1 MSPKVSESYKEEKR
15 AAILAGA
22 LHCFIEKGFQAT
34 KVEDI
39 VRHLGISKGA
49 LYGYFSSKEEMYIQM
64 ANSRMDEMVATL
76 STQFKG
82 LPGAADKIRYLFNRF
97 RKQSLLELRKWVT
110 FHLEF
115 MIYASRHP
123 ELIESHDRYMDK
135 ALKVLQD
142 IIEEGQ
148 RTGECRSD
156 LDTSS
161 AAYLF
166 WSVRDGLALHFLLG
180 GDETYY
186 RKIIDDM
193 ENMVL
198 RFLLN
203 TSG

>member
-22 LHCFIEKGFQAT
+22 LHCFIEQGYQAT

-64 ANSRMDEMVATL
+64 ANARMDEMVVSL
-76 STQFKG
+76 DTQFKG
-82 LPGAADKIRYLFNRF
+82 LPGAADKIRYLFGRF
-97 RKQSLLELRKWVT
+97 RKQSLVELRKWVT

-123 ELIESHDRYMDK
+123 ELTEMHAKYMDK
-135 ALKVLQD
+135 ALRIVCD

-148 RTGECRSD
+148 RIGECRID
-156 LDTSS
+156 LDASS
-161 AAYLF
+161 ASYLF
-166 WSVRDGLALHFLLG
+166 WSVRDGLALHFLLD
-180 GDETYY
+180 GDEKDY
-186 RKIIDDM
+186 RSILDDM
-193 ENMVL
+193 EEMVL
-198 RFLLN
+198 SYILKAP
-203 TSG
+203 T